1 MCNNLSHSHALREV
15 LVPDESSI
23 AILDKSSPEQK
34 AARDMSMCAGE
45 FMIAYGES
53 KEEVCVMGL
62 LIYIYISIFACL
74 VDVIF
79 TRFLILHTIHLS
91 FLLSINK

>member
-1 MCNNLSHSHALREV
+1 MLFTASYLLNGLPNENQQASIYPWVHAMCNNLSHSHALREV

-53 KEEVCVMGL
+53 KEEV
-62 LIYIYISIFACL
+62 
-74 VDVIF
+74 
-79 TRFLILHTIHLS
+79 
-91 FLLSINK
+91 